1 MLNFFKYRGI
11 RIRKFHC
18 WIYQYYLFLM
28 AFPFLLGIGY
38 FFYLYIFPI
47 VKPMM
52 EQNSFD
58 YQRLVFPSLVLVFV
72 LSILFFG
79 LMMIRRM
86 SKVRGGFFLR
96 VFHRQMLARM
106 IMSRQLYDHKRRK
119 TMENQVKEVIQFPP
133 IYYKRKVNL
142 VELTFPTDGKRYHE
156 QFLRISPIL
165 EQMFVADVCEQR
177 SELGKTT
184 YELVMGVLTN
194 RICIRDVTVTKDS
207 ITLMKGVTWRF
218 SSSPHML
225 IGGGTGGGKTYFL
238 FTLIIYLSQVGTVY
252 VCDPKAADLLS
263 AGELAPFKNHVFT
276 GAKRIKRCLED
287 AEKEMLKRFAY
298 MKTHPNYT
306 WGKDYIFY
314 EMCLY
319 FVVVD
324 EWGALMGEVGKDYK
338 FRKEFMSPV
347 TQIVLK
353 GRQAGVF
360 FILAMQRPDTEDLD
374 GKLRD
379 QFNVRVSLGKLEE
392 IGYHMLF
399 GKASEKKNF
408 FNNNARGRGYYGDGD
423 LPSEFYS
430 PLVPS
435 DFSFKEAL
443 SSVRMMEED
452 YSPLGIT
459 EEEQTQLMNELKQN
473 ETI

>member
-1 MLNFFKYRGI
+1 
-11 RIRKFHC
+11 
-18 WIYQYYLFLM
+18 M

-79 LMMIRRM
+79 LMMIRRI
-86 SKVRGGFFLR
+86 SVVRGGFFLR
-96 VFHRQMLARM
+96 VLHRQMLARM

-119 TMENQVKEVIQFPP
+119 TMENQVKEVIKFPP

-207 ITLMKGVTWRF
+207 ITL
-218 SSSPHML
+218 
-225 IGGGTGGGKTYFL
+225 
-238 FTLIIYLSQVGTVY
+238 IIYLSQVGTVY

-263 AGELAPFKNHVFT
+263 VGELAPFKNHVFT

-306 WGKDYIFY
+306 WGKDYTFY
-314 EMCLY
+314 EMCPY

-347 TQIVLK
+347 TQIILK
-353 GRQAGVF
+353 GR
-360 FILAMQRPDTEDLD
+360 
-374 GKLRD
+374 
-379 QFNVRVSLGKLEE
+379 LGSF
-392 IGYHMLF
+392 LF
-399 GKASEKKNF
+399 
-408 FNNNARGRGYYGDGD
+408 
-423 LPSEFYS
+423 
-430 PLVPS
+430 
-435 DFSFKEAL
+435 
-443 SSVRMMEED
+443 
-452 YSPLGIT
+452 
-459 EEEQTQLMNELKQN
+459 
-473 ETI
+473 